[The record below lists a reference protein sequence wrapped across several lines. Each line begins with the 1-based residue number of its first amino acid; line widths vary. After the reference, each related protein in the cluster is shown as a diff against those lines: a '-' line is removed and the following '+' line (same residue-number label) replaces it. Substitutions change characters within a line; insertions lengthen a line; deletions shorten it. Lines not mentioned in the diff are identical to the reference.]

1 MDRSAELIAFSGQFR
16 SVLRSINQEW
26 NKRMTHNLSYTQF
39 KMMFRLH
46 LEGRLKVSELAD
58 SMGITSGAIT
68 GVADKLVAEDY
79 VVRERAT
86 DDRRVVYIEIT
97 PKGKLMIEE
106 LLDSQSETILS
117 LFTSLPDEDIQH
129 LKRIFAQLIANIE
142 KL

>member
-46 LEGRLKVSELAD
+46 LEGKLKVSELAE
-58 SMGITSGAIT
+58 SMGLTSGAIT

-79 VVRERAT
+79 VMRERAT

-106 LLDSQSETILS
+106 LLDSQRETILS
-117 LFTSLPDEDIQH
+117 LFTRLPDEDIQH